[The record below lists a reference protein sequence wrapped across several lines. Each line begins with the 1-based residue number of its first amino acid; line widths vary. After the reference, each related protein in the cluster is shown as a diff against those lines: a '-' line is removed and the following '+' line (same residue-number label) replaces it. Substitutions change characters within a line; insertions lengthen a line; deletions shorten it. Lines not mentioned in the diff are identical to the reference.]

1 MMLLFLLEIFFLVN
15 NISCLISACYFNN
28 YQTSNF
34 ITGLIGFNHFKM
46 IFFFNSADL
55 TCSPEYLKSC

>member
-46 IFFFNSADL
+46 IFFFQQ
-55 TCSPEYLKSC
+55 C